1 MIVRGKRKDTED
13 NGVWLATTE
22 QHHEGLTPRVPEHA
36 IHSCTR
42 EGSNGLAGHSGRRR
56 GFRGGGARAC
66 DLVMAGEPRIG
77 KVPGGGWQVAGTDG
91 KREEIDDFTGLA
103 PQNMSAQNAVRAFFH
118 DERSLKFRV
127 KREMTSTWYSS
138 RRVRKHIQVTKCSVL
153 NLSLLLPPPVAL
165 PGTTIQAPHLSG
177 ARVRK
182 GVRIRRR

>member
-1 MIVRGKRKDTED
+1 MRSIHVLGKAVTGWQVIPAGAADFEE
-13 NGVWLATTE
+13 VAL
-22 QHHEGLTPRVPEHA
+22 VPA
-36 IHSCTR
+36 ISSWPGSLGSARCR
-42 EGSNGLAGHSGRRR
+42 EAAG
-56 GFRGGGARAC
+56 
-66 DLVMAGEPRIG
+66 
-77 KVPGGGWQVAGTDG
+77 QVAGTDG